1 VKLFNVEVQDEFL
14 GISPSPAFGVVEKIL
29 ALLGMATGKIFRI
42 YSSDSPK

>member
-1 VKLFNVEVQDEFL
+1 MNF
-14 GISPSPAFGVVEKIL
+14 SAFHRAQHLGVVEKIL